1 MPNVF
6 AAACV
11 AAALAASLTVF
22 AAPIDGARANPPTVN
37 VVVDNPANDPALTR
51 SVDDPGRI
59 PYQRTAPCDLP
70 GNLCN
75 FIFPAVPKG
84 HRLVLQHISGHLN
97 LTSDVGGVEVELNG
111 TSFLAPPSFRHI
123 SLFDQPVLQYI
134 DGGSIPVLGASTDAS
149 ISTSSQ
155 VTLSGY
161 LLDCVTTPCAA
172 IAP

>member
-1 MPNVF
+1 MQLYF
-6 AAACV
+6 
-11 AAALAASLTVF
+11 SSGTE
-22 AAPIDGARANPPTVN
+22 GSSARPPAHLWPLEF
-37 VVVDNPANDPALTR
+37 DER
-51 SVDDPGRI
+51 
-59 PYQRTAPCDLP
+59 CDWC
-70 GNLCN
+70 G
-75 FIFPAVPKG
+75 
-84 HRLVLQHISGHLN
+84 
-97 LTSDVGGVEVELNG
+97 GGVERHL
-111 TSFLAPPSFRHI
+111 FLAPPSFRRI